1 MKRYILLSTF
11 FALCLCFI
19 HGAGYNETTR
29 DSILQLITGASSV
42 GEKTSILKFGAKAGG
57 NKDCH
62 KAFVKAMKVAKKK
75 GGLHLVVPRGVW
87 LVKGPIHLESNVTL
101 ELQDGATL
109 RFDANPEYYLPA
121 VETSWEGTYIRN
133 YSPFIYGY
141 GLHNVSIMGKGT
153 IDGNCATTFATWRE
167 LQKPAQQR
175 SRDLNHQGA
184 VIDKRAFGEG
194 DYLRPQ
200 LIQLYKC
207 KDITIKDVFIT
218 NSPFWCIHLLQS
230 ENIICRGI
238 RYDAKLVNND
248 GIDPESSRNILIEDV
263 HFNNGDDNVA
273 IKAGRDNDGWTL
285 GKPTENIVIRN
296 CHFKGLHAVVI
307 GSEMSGGV
315 RNVFIEDCDY
325 AGYCKRGLYIKTNPD
340 RGGFVR
346 NIYARNLKFDEVEDL
361 IFITSMY
368 AGEGMDNNH
377 FTEIE
382 NLWFENIDCRKARH
396 GGIILQG
403 TEAKPLRH
411 ITLKN
416 INISEVP
423 NALSM
428 DFTEGITFQDCH
440 FGKKAGVP
448 TQASKRDNVFK

>member
-1 MKRYILLSTF
+1 MKRYILFSAFLT
-11 FALCLCFI
+11 LCLCSI

-62 KAFVKAMKVAKKK
+62 KAFVKAMKAAKKK

-87 LVKGPIHLESNVTL
+87 LVKGSIHLESNVTL
-101 ELQDGATL
+101 ELQDGTTL

-121 VETSWEGTYIRN
+121 VETSWEGTYVRN

-141 GLHNVSIMGKGT
+141 GLHNVSIIGKGT

-175 SRDLNHQGA
+175 SRDLNHQGTA
-184 VIDKRAFGEG
+184 IDKRAFGEG

-207 KDITIKDVFIT
+207 KGITIKDVFIT

-248 GIDPESSRNILIEDV
+248 GIDPESSRNIFIEDV
-263 HFNNGDDNVA
+263 QFNNGDDNVA
-273 IKAGRDNDGWTL
+273 IKAGHDNDGWTL

-315 RNVFIEDCDY
+315 RNVFIEDCNY

-368 AGEGMDNNH
+368 AGEGMDNIH
-377 FTEIE
+377 FTDIE

-411 ITLKN
+411 ITMKN

>member
-1 MKRYILLSTF
+1 MKRNILFFAFLLLCLST
-11 FALCLCFI
+11 I
-19 HGAGYNETTR
+19 RGAGYNEGRR
-29 DSILQLITGASSV
+29 DSILQLITGASTV
-42 GEKTSILKFGAKAGG
+42 GQKTSILKFGAKAGG
-57 NKDCH
+57 TKDCH
-62 KAFVKAMKVAKKK
+62 KAFVKAMKTAKKK
-75 GGLHLVVPRGVW
+75 GGLHLVVPRGLW

-121 VETSWEGTYIRN
+121 VETSWEGTYVRN
-133 YSPFIYGY
+133 YSPLIYGY
-141 GLHNVSIMGKGT
+141 GLHNVSIIGKGT
-153 IDGNCATTFATWRE
+153 IDGNCANTFATWRDM
-167 LQKPAQQR
+167 QKPAQKR

-184 VIDKRAFGEG
+184 PMESRVFGEG

-207 KDITIKDVFIT
+207 KDITIEDVFIT
-218 NSPFWCIHLLQS
+218 NSPFWCVHLLQS

-315 RNVFIEDCDY
+315 KNIFIEDCDY

-346 NIYARNLKFDEVEDL
+346 DIYARNLKFGEVEDL
-361 IFITSMY
+361 IFVTSMY
-368 AGEGMDNNH
+368 AGEGMDNSH
-377 FTEIE
+377 FTDIE
-382 NLWFENIDCRKARH
+382 NLWLENIDCQKARN

-403 TEAKPLRH
+403 TEPKPLRH

-416 INISEVP
+416 ISIGEVP